1 MILILSKPADKDTD
15 CVIEWLNFYKIPV
28 LRINDEELMQGDT
41 SFYYD
46 AHNTEN
52 SYFKT
57 FSQKV
62 YLRNITVVWY
72 RKFGFLIEYEKK
84 LDSTRDLMRFL
95 HNEFRALRELIV
107 SALQDKEWIFK
118 RNLLKTKL
126 EVLNTAKNIGLKI
139 PKTIITTE
147 KTKLCHF
154 LKQNNNLIITKPLSE
169 SAHIKSNNE
178 FISLSTTVINS
189 VKELSNNFSPSLFQE
204 YIDKEIELRIFY
216 IMEKCYPMAIFS
228 QSNPQTKVDFRIY
241 DWENPN
247 RYIPYKIPI
256 ELENKIDL
264 LMKELKLN
272 TGSLD
277 VIKSAKDGEYYF
289 LEINPSGQ
297 FGMTAFPCNYPLH
310 KLVAQNLILLNNEKK
325 AKN

>member
-1 MILILSKPADKDTD
+1 MILILSKPVDKDTD
-15 CVIEWLNFYKIPV
+15 CVIEWLNFYKVPV

-46 AHNTEN
+46 ACNVEN

-57 FSQKV
+57 ISQKI
-62 YLRNITVVWY
+62 YLRDIKVVWY
-72 RKFGFLIEYEKK
+72 RKFGFLTEYERK

-95 HNEFRALRELIV
+95 YNEFRALRELIL
-107 SALQDKEWIFK
+107 SALQNKKWIFK
-118 RNLLKTKL
+118 RDLLKTKL
-126 EVLNTAKNIGLKI
+126 EVLNTARNVGLKI

-147 KTKLCHF
+147 KKQVANF
-154 LKQNNNLIITKPLSE
+154 LEESNSLIITKPLSE
-169 SAHIKSNNE
+169 SAHIKSNKN
-178 FISLSTTVINS
+178 FFSLSTTVINN
-189 VKELSNNFSPSLFQE
+189 VKELNDNFSPSFFQE

-216 IMEKCYPMAIFS
+216 IMGKCYAMAIFS
-228 QSNPQTKVDFRIY
+228 QSNPQTKFDFRAY

-247 RYIPYKIPI
+247 RYIPYKIPAD
-256 ELENKIDL
+256 LEIKIDL

-277 VIKSAKDGEYYF
+277 IIKSAKSGEYYF

-310 KLVAQNLILLNNEKK
+310 KLVAQNLILLNDEK
-325 AKN
+325 